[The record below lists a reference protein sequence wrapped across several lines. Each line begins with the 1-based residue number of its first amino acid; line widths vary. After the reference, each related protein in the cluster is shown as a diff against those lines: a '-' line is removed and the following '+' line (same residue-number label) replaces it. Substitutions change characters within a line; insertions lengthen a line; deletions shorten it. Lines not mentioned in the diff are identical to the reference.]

1 MMHVYLSV
9 GRRYTP
15 DGPLLD
21 PRTVRTKGE
30 AVTSFGKSGRKEKAA
45 SSALP
50 RYRITRVSIGFD
62 ADDAESFKR
71 RMEQKGHVV
80 HLHDSIV
87 GEMSQKSGHIE
98 YMLEGE

>member
-45 SSALP
+45 SKP
-50 RYRITRVSIGFD
+50 IETRVMRYRGK